1 MLKLKEKS
9 QLNYKS
15 LITEIIF
22 ISIIS
27 LLFLKSNF
35 IYINKLKWKYILV
48 VIVSIGMMSIY
59 NILFKEK
66 YSLSISKIKGHKKC
80 IYIASYYVIVVI
92 LLNNISITISNPL
105 ILVLIN
111 ILVLFI
117 LFKICK
123 IKLTFFNFKTSFS
136 WILISVII
144 SYFLIL
150 IRLSTRNTYGSIID
164 FFINVCIF
172 LITNYG
178 MEEVIF
184 RGCIFSGLI
193 KFNLNPVHINI
204 IQSIIFAICHL
215 GSIRHNL
222 NCLPYYIL
230 YGYLFGKIYSTS
242 GSLTPGIVL
251 HGIFNLFYY

>member
-22 ISIIS
+22 ILIIA
-27 LLFLKSNF
+27 LLFYNSNF
-35 IYINKLKWKYILV
+35 IYINKLKWEYILI
-48 VIVSIGMMSIY
+48 VIASIGIMSIY
-59 NILFKEK
+59 SMLFKEK
-66 YSLSISKIKGHKKC
+66 YSLSISKIRGNKKC
-80 IYIASYYVIVVI
+80 IYIASYYVIVVL
-92 LLNNISITISNPL
+92 LLNNIFINISNQL

-123 IKLTFFNFKTSFS
+123 IKLNFFNFKTSFS
-136 WILISVII
+136 WILISVVI

-150 IRLSTRNTYGSIID
+150 IRLSTKNTYGSIID
-164 FFINVCIF
+164 FFINICVL

-193 KFNLNPVHINI
+193 KFNINPVHINI

-215 GSIRHNL
+215 GSVGRNL

-251 HGIFNLFYY
+251 HGIFNLFYS